1 MRNKLKTDRL
11 IEEISNELNKGLAW
25 DPTHPV
31 VAMYGSARLKE
42 DTKAYQMARNLS
54 ARLAKE
60 GWTVLT
66 GGGPGIMEAGNRGA
80 FEVGG
85 ESVGLNIELPHEQKS
100 NGQQTVELFFSHFT
114 SRKAV
119 FVRSTDIF
127 IAFEGGYGT
136 LDEIFDTVTQIQ
148 TGKRSKTTIVLV
160 GKEFWGGLVKWIET
174 VLVDRGVISKDDPQL
189 FRLVDDDQEAY
200 VALNEIW
207 AAQGKEPGHYNGS
220 EEV

>member
-1 MRNKLKTDRL
+1 MREYVDTDKL
-11 IEEISNELNKGLAW
+11 IGEIAQELKVGLAW
-25 DPTHPV
+25 IPRRPV
-31 VAMYGSARLKE
+31 VAMYGSARLDE
-42 DTKAYQMARNLS
+42 NTEAYKIARNV
-54 ARLAKE
+54 ANRLAKE

-85 ESVGLNIELPHEQKS
+85 DSVGLNIELPHEQRS
-100 NGQQTVELFFSHFT
+100 NGLQTTELFFSHFT

-148 TGKRSKTTIVLV
+148 TGKRTKTTIVLV
-160 GKEFWGGLVKWIET
+160 GKEFWSGLIKWIET
-174 VLVDRGVISKDDPQL
+174 TLVTRGVISPEDSQL
-189 FRLVDDDQEAY
+189 FRLVDTADEACQALDD
-200 VALNEIW
+200 IW
-207 AAQGKEPGHYNGS
+207 EAQGGMPSHYKEQ
-220 EEV
+220 EEM